1 MRRKLVRFLVL
12 FMTMSMFLVSCEKTD
27 KGQTDEVNES
37 EFVLA
42 DNVIILDESHAD
54 SMSLGTLRPEGYY
67 FTLLDK
73 VK

>member
-1 MRRKLVRFLVL
+1 
-12 FMTMSMFLVSCEKTD
+12 MTMSMFLVSCEKTD

-54 SMSLGTLRPEGYY
+54 SMSLGTFRPEGYFSRY
-67 FTLLDK
+67 LTRLNELSAFLEIIG
-73 VK
+73 

>member
-1 MRRKLVRFLVL
+1 MRRKLVKFLVL
-12 FMTMSMFLVSCEKTD
+12 FMTMSMFFVSCEKTD
-27 KGQTDEVNES
+27 KEQTDEVNES

-54 SMSLGTLRPEGYY
+54 SMSLGTLRPEGCY

>member
-1 MRRKLVRFLVL
+1 
-12 FMTMSMFLVSCEKTD
+12 MTMSMFLVSCEKTD

-54 SMSLGTLRPEGYY
+54 SMSLGTLRPEGY
-67 FTLLDK
+67 FFHVT
-73 VK
+73 

>member
-12 FMTMSMFLVSCEKTD
+12 FMTMSMFLVLCEKTD

-42 DNVIILDESHAD
+42 DNVIILDESHSD
-54 SMSLGTLRPEGYY
+54 SMSLGTFRPEGYY
-67 FTLLDK
+67 FTSLNK

>member
-1 MRRKLVRFLVL
+1 MRRKFVRFLVL

-27 KGQTDEVNES
+27 KEQTDEVNES

-42 DNVIILDESHAD
+42 DNVIVLDESHVD
-54 SMSLGTLRPEGYY
+54 SMSLGTFRPEGYY
-67 FTLLDK
+67 FTLLNK

>member
-42 DNVIILDESHAD
+42 DNVIILDESHSD
-54 SMSLGTLRPEGYY
+54 SMSAAATAM
-67 FTLLDK
+67 
-73 VK
+73 

>member
-1 MRRKLVRFLVL
+1 MRQKLVKFLVL

-27 KGQTDEVNES
+27 KERTDGVNES

-42 DNVIILDESHAD
+42 DNVIILHESHAD
-54 SMSLGTLRPEGYY
+54 NMSLGTLRPEGYY

>member
-1 MRRKLVRFLVL
+1 
-12 FMTMSMFLVSCEKTD
+12 MTMSMFLVSCEKTD
-27 KGQTDEVNES
+27 KGQADEVNES

-67 FTLLDK
+67 FTLLNK